1 VSHWGLRKKGIEPL
15 YPDEWNTV
23 LDALDQLFDATEDS
37 VKKEDLQALPSD
49 IIPDA
54 DAQRN
59 LGSQDKA
66 WLSVNA
72 HSGNFIDSLTVQG
85 KPVLKDGDPI
95 TVSDLGDNATSK
107 ITQAVNNASVTVGNI
122 SDTATA
128 KVTSAVNNSVVAQ
141 YLGDLRGRVLQF
153 RLDDSGNIG
162 VSVVEGDAFKEA
174 MAYGAVTASGN
185 TAGFSVTLAKG
196 GRPYVNVYYRLG
208 GAGII
213 YVRVSVDGSN
223 WRTLDTISLASG
235 GEGVKIYTGIAYPYV
250 LVGTDET
257 GIDAEFEVVASR

>member
-1 VSHWGLRKKGIEPL
+1 VSHWGLKKKGIEPL

-23 LDALDQLFDATEDS
+23 LDALDQLFTSSEDA
-37 VKKEDLQALPSD
+37 VKKEDLLSLPSD

-59 LGSQDKA
+59 LGSQSKA

-72 HSGNFIDSLTVQG
+72 HNGNFIDTLTVQG

-122 SDTATA
+122 SDTAAA
-128 KVTSAVNNSVVAQ
+128 KVTGAVNNSVATQ

-174 MAYGAVTASGN
+174 MAYGAVTASEN
-185 TAGFSVTLAKG
+185 TAGFSVTLVKG
-196 GRPYVNVYYRLG
+196 GRPNVNVYFWLG
-208 GAGII
+208 GAGKVYIK
-213 YVRVSVDGSN
+213 VSRDGST
-223 WRTLDTISLASG
+223 WRTLDVLSLASAS
-235 GEGVKIYTGIAYPYV
+235 EGLKVYAGVSYPYV
-250 LVGTDET
+250 KIETDAT
-257 GIDAEFEVVASR
+257 GVDAEFEVVASR